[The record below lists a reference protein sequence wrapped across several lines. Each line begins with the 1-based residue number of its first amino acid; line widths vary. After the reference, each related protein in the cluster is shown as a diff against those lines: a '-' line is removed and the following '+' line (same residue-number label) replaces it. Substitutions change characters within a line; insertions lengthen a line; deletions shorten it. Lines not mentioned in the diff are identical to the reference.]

1 MAISTHKSIT
11 IDVKGNIQ
19 SALKITIS
27 WNSAFQRCCIFIC
40 GIYQV
45 ALKLFNS
52 KLQEKIWYQFMHY
65 LGFLSNVTSDTLI

>member
-19 SALKITIS
+19 PALKITIS
-27 WNSAFQRCCIFIC
+27 WISAFQRCCIFIC

-52 KLQEKIWYQFMHY
+52 KVQEKIWYQFMHY
-65 LGFLSNVTSDTLI
+65 LGF

>member
-45 ALKLFNS
+45 ALKLFNIT
-52 KLQEKIWYQFMHY
+52 LQEKIWYQFKHY
-65 LGFLSNVTSDTLI
+65 LCF

>member
-40 GIYQV
+40 GINQV

-52 KLQEKIWYQFMHY
+52 KLKKKDMVSIYALF
-65 LGFLSNVTSDTLI
+65 GFVI

>member
-40 GIYQV
+40 GINQV

-52 KLQEKIWYQFMHY
+52 KLKKKDMVSIYALF
-65 LGFLSNVTSDTLI
+65 GFLI

>member
-40 GIYQV
+40 GINQV

-52 KLQEKIWYQFMHY
+52 KLKKKDMVSIYALF
-65 LGFLSNVTSDTLI
+65 GFFI